1 MTSAITIYPMNSV
14 FQSKRSAKQWRII
27 QYVLAVFL
35 FWVSL
40 YLYVPT
46 LPVYIQLKTSDL
58 AVVGTIL
65 GMYGFW
71 QMVIRIP
78 LGVFSDWIKDQKPL
92 ILIGFFLSALGA
104 VIMARAGNYSGLL
117 IGRTVTALSAS
128 FWVILI
134 VAFSRLFPPE
144 EAVRATAI
152 LTLVNT
158 LGRLVSSGVTGWL
171 NDIGGYEFTFYI
183 SAGVAILALLVMMPG
198 KECSGTHLSPS
209 LQTLKALTL
218 RPDVMI
224 PSWLSVVSQYI
235 VFGSTYGFIP
245 ILAAHMGASN
255 VALGL
260 MMSMNLLLI
269 TFGNL
274 GITRLTQRFST
285 SRIILISFIALSLG
299 LALAGFSQS
308 ITTLFI
314 AQAIIGAANGIN
326 YPTLMGLSIEKVEPR
341 ERSTAMGIHQSI
353 YAIGMFAGPWLSGL
367 LADKMGIPLMFVLT
381 GGLCLVISLFGV
393 KALADIRKR
402 NPG

>member
-1 MTSAITIYPMNSV
+1 MISVTQQKIT
-14 FQSKRSAKQWRII
+14 RKQWRII
-27 QYVLAVFL
+27 QYIVAVFL

-46 LPVYIQLKTSDL
+46 LPVYIQMKTSDL
-58 AVVGTIL
+58 AVVGIIL

-71 QMVIRIP
+71 QMVVRIP
-78 LGVFSDWIKDQKPL
+78 LGVFSDWVKDQKPL
-92 ILIGFFLSALGA
+92 ILIGFFLSGLGA
-104 VIMARAGNYSGLL
+104 VILAKAGNSSGLL
-117 IGRTVTALSAS
+117 LGRTVTALSAS

-158 LGRLVSSGVTGWL
+158 LGRLVSSGLTGWL
-171 NDIGGYEFTFYI
+171 NDVGGYDFTFYF
-183 SAGVAILALLVMMPG
+183 SAGVAVLALLVMLPG
-198 KECSGTHLSPS
+198 TERAATHLSPS
-209 LQTLKALTL
+209 LQTLKAMAQ

-245 ILAAHMGASN
+245 ILAAQMGASN

-274 GITRLTQRFST
+274 GVTRLTKRFST
-285 SRIILISFIALSLG
+285 SRIILISFIGLSLG

-308 ITTLFI
+308 LTTLFI

-367 LADKMGIPLMFVLT
+367 LANKMGIPLMFILT
-381 GGLCLVISLFGV
+381 GGICFGISLLGV
-393 KALADIRKR
+393 KVLSNIRKR
-402 NPG
+402 IPS